1 MKVKLPI
8 NKGLFKQIEKLT
20 LFRTITTEKQV
31 EQSFTLMLGLYNLPE
46 KDRVDILTQIAKSF
60 KSVPDGK

>member
-8 NKGLFKQIEKLT
+8 NKGLFKQIEKLA